1 MSLLSASSASLRPDV
16 KSKHAPNN
24 HHHSH
29 FKAPKLPGRPKAITT
44 GMSLLRN
51 VKAFLT
57 PSGSQAHLSG
67 GGLDGAFTKAKTET
81 DLFPATDPAV
91 DGEECLRDCDGCTV
105 HYPAKFKID
114 EDDTLYGHVKGWETH
129 LIVGTGKTD
138 WVRDVTDEKASVM
151 QAVGRV
157 GVDRKNGKIMLS
169 ASNMPNCAEGYD
181 GGRRAEGEEEGS
193 DCLLLPAWTLIEDV
207 KPSQVDVLM
216 KEVVEKSVTNSS
228 PLGGRKA
235 LPLGNGESNGHAAVE
250 DDAVAEPDLTGLR
263 IGGANEPSTP
273 SEGTQTPQ
281 DLSRPHEQQEEST
294 TLAPSSISSITFK
307 TRPIPHSYLILMC
320 SHKTRDARCGQS
332 APLLRKEFERI
343 LRPMGLYRDLHDDR
357 PGGVGLY
364 FINHVGGHKYSAN
377 VMIYRRE
384 SRARNHLDASNGI
397 SNGALNGQPAI
408 TQNQTANPVAED
420 STRDGEA
427 VQLIWLA
434 RVRPEDCENI
444 IRYTILQGKLVKPQR
459 QLRGG
464 FDRERGLL
472 SW

>member
-1 MSLLSASSASLRPDV
+1 
-16 KSKHAPNN
+16 
-24 HHHSH
+24 
-29 FKAPKLPGRPKAITT
+29 
-44 GMSLLRN
+44 MSLLRN
-51 VKAFLT
+51 VRAFLT
-57 PSGSQAHLSG
+57 PSGSQAHLG
-67 GGLDGAFTKAKTET
+67 GGADGVFSKAKTET
-81 DLFPATDPAV
+81 DLFPATNPDV

-114 EDDTLYGHVKGWETH
+114 EDDALYGHVKGWETH

-157 GVDRKNGKIMLS
+157 GVDRKNGKVMLS
-169 ASNMPNCAEGYD
+169 ASNMPSCAHGYD
-181 GGRRAEGEEEGS
+181 NGGGGVDGEEEGN

-216 KEVVEKSVTNSS
+216 KEVVETSVTNSS

-235 LPLGNGESNGHAAVE
+235 LPVGNGGEANG
-250 DDAVAEPDLTGLR
+250 DARPHETNGRVDADEPDPDIGGLQ
-263 IGGANEPSTP
+263 IGGADKPSTP

-281 DLSRPHEQQEEST
+281 DASHTQTQTQTQTQDEATTST
-294 TLAPSSISSITFK
+294 LLTPSIGSNTTTFK

-357 PGGVGLY
+357 PGGVGIY

-384 SRARNHLDASNGI
+384 EKKNKGTQDVGNVNGNGNSNGE
-397 SNGALNGQPAI
+397 SNGEAVTGLPNGSGS
-408 TQNQTANPVAED
+408 TTVGTTA
-420 STRDGEA
+420 RDGEA
-427 VQLIWLA
+427 VQLMWLA
-434 RVRPEDCENI
+434 RVKPEDCENI
-444 IRYTILQGKLVKPQR
+444 VRYTILQGKLVKPQK

-464 FDRERGLL
+464 FDRQKGLL

>member
-1 MSLLSASSASLRPDV
+1 
-16 KSKHAPNN
+16 
-24 HHHSH
+24 
-29 FKAPKLPGRPKAITT
+29 
-44 GMSLLRN
+44 MSLLRN
-51 VKAFLT
+51 VRAFLT
-57 PSGSQAHLSG
+57 PSGSQAHL
-67 GGLDGAFTKAKTET
+67 GAGAEGVFSKAKTET
-81 DLFPATDPAV
+81 DLFTATTPEV
-91 DGEECLRDCDGCTV
+91 DGEECLRDCDGCSV

-114 EDDTLYGHVKGWETH
+114 EDDALYGHVKGWETH

-157 GVDRKNGKIMLS
+157 GVDRSNGKVMLS
-169 ASNMPNCAEGYD
+169 ASNMPSCAHGYD
-181 GGRRAEGEEEGS
+181 AGGDADGEEEGS

-216 KEVVEKSVTNSS
+216 KEVVETSVTNSS
-228 PLGGRKA
+228 PLGGRKV
-235 LPLGNGESNGHAAVE
+235 LPVGNGAETNGDARPQE
-250 DDAVAEPDLTGLR
+250 TNGRDDATETDPDVGGLQ
-263 IGGANEPSTP
+263 IGGANKPSTP

-281 DLSRPHEQQEEST
+281 DASQSQTQEQNQHEATIST
-294 TLAPSSISSITFK
+294 LLPPSIGSNTTTFK

-343 LRPMGLYRDLHDDR
+343 LRPMGLYRDLQDDR
-357 PGGVGLY
+357 PGGVGIY

-384 SRARNHLDASNGI
+384 EKKGTKDVGNG
-397 SNGALNGQPAI
+397 NLNGQSNGEAVTGLPNGSGS
-408 TQNQTANPVAED
+408 TNVGTTA
-420 STRDGEA
+420 RDGEA
-427 VQLIWLA
+427 VQLMWLA
-434 RVRPEDCENI
+434 RVKPEDCENI
-444 IRYTILQGKLVKPQR
+444 VRYTILQGKLVKPQT

-464 FDRERGLL
+464 FDRQKGLL